1 LFKLPL
7 LLNKLYNIILI
18 MTCPFNENY
27 TLPVGGKLYE
37 NTPTGHVVACNECLL
52 NPDCIGANTDGV
64 NNCYK
69 PCFGF
74 ELITDN
80 NLKNIA
86 LTDAK
91 FTIDGTVYTQNNI
104 ELEIAEPYVDK
115 WKYIMFLDDA
125 SPVLGSIT
133 TDATIAAS
141 ADTTDTTKTKITISG
156 LVFTAG
162 VTIGAAHTIS
172 FSLYRYRKKD
182 AATDS
187 GFDTLQDVYA
197 PVLKILDTTQGTH
210 GDYIIDDYD
219 IDLYDYKDVPAD
231 QIARSIFSK
240 VKGIYRSNTNN
251 VRSSYMNK
259 ESIQKE
265 IDAIDSLS
273 TDKKKIVDNLKAL
286 NATSK
291 RQIEINMYKSKKMED
306 TNKALLIV
314 MIVVGCLII
323 FPILAKT
330 KIASIGVFVGLWIAA
345 LLIVLIY
352 MFYVLYYKKM
362 GQDELVYAKYNFNKP
377 SDKEVALSMAHATL
391 SKSDKTRCQ
400 AFAELEDE
408 FDFSDVGTSIDV
420 SDYTSQVDDT
430 DKCSNIN

>member
-1 LFKLPL
+1 
-7 LLNKLYNIILI
+7 

-37 NTPTGHVVACNECLL
+37 NAPTGHVVACNECLL
-52 NPDCIGANTDGV
+52 NSECIGANTDGV

-74 ELITDN
+74 ELITNANADAK
-80 NLKNIA
+80 LKDIE

-91 FTIDGTVYTQNNI
+91 FTIASTVYTQKNI

-125 SPVLGSIT
+125 SQVLGSIT
-133 TDATIAAS
+133 TDASIVAS
-141 ADTTDTTKTKITISG
+141 TDTTDTTKTKITISG

-162 VTIGAAHTIS
+162 VTITASHTIS

-182 AATDS
+182 ATDS

-197 PVLKILDTTQGTH
+197 PVLKILDTMQEDH
-210 GDYIIDDYD
+210 SDSIIDDYD
-219 IDLYDYKDVPAD
+219 IDLYDYKDDPAD
-231 QIARSIFSK
+231 QIAKSIFSK

-251 VRSSYMNK
+251 VRSSYMTK

-265 IDAIDSLS
+265 IDAVKSLS
-273 TDKKKIVDNLKAL
+273 GDKKQIVDNLEAL

-291 RQIEINMYKSKKMED
+291 RQIEINMYKSKKMDD
-306 TNKALLIV
+306 TNKALMIV
-314 MIVVGCLII
+314 MIVVGCLVI

-330 KIASIGVFVGLWIAA
+330 KIASIGVFVGLWIVA

-408 FDFSDVGTSIDV
+408 FDFSDVGTNINV

-430 DKCSNIN
+430 DKCSNID